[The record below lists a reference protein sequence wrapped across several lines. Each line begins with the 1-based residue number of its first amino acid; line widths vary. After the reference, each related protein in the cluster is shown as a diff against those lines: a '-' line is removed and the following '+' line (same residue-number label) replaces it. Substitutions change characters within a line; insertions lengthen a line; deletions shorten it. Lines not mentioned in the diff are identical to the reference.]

1 MEEDDDKDKSGNP
14 ISLLDV
20 KEVHNATNE
29 SFVSHPAN
37 LNRPNNNP
45 VSDPNLENSLHSFE
59 QFYEYGDPEDA
70 ELSPVAGFERDV
82 GETLEEIVENKKSS
96 FIQIFSPEGS
106 IINDGEDVN
115 GEAMD
120 IDDPQDID
128 QNVENVDLG
137 FSLKDISLS
146 SQAHGKEPLSVISD
160 EDFDSS
166 STEDSTSHGQGRRG
180 ASRGRYKNRN
190 TRYTYGRTS
199 ASGTAVIESG
209 RHAKR
214 GWRALLER
222 MESKDTSGAQN
233 RGHHRGRGRPRG
245 SSYAVRG
252 EQRGRKRGT
261 RAIAEPSRE
270 FKKLQSEATQ
280 AFIVEGDMEKA
291 LVIARKAV
299 QTNPEIYAAHSL
311 LSEVL
316 LTMGRKEDS
325 VGASFSGAH
334 TKRDPKIWWSVA
346 DRTLELALG
355 TDERERRQAFLVQ
368 AVYCLT
374 MVLKFDNEDYGARME
389 RMRLQLELGNTSKA
403 RRDCEKMLEIQPNDA
418 GVLRQLAELC
428 ITVEENARA
437 KKLYDEFIEAH
448 IAGTLD
454 DADSFTW
461 SFINIYLDLLDRL
474 AMWQEA
480 IHKLRVLSRYL
491 LKRSEE
497 TYWDDFDDDREWDV
511 EDEPRRLG
519 TEKFMPGRYE
529 LAAYGLGLPIEL
541 RIKLGL
547 FRLRSGIQ
555 HYNEALVRMF
565 SFFRFSQMLMKHR
578 DILTSSI
585 RKMQT
590 ALWYSTMMIY
600 SGM

>member
-1 MEEDDDKDKSGNP
+1 MEEDDDEDKSGNP
-14 ISLLDV
+14 ISLFDV
-20 KEVHNATNE
+20 KEAHNATNQP
-29 SFVSHPAN
+29 FVSHPAN
-37 LNRPNNNP
+37 LNTPNKFP
-45 VSDPNLENSLHSFE
+45 ISDSNSENSFHSFE
-59 QFYEYGDPEDA
+59 QYYKYGDPEDA
-70 ELSPVAGFERDV
+70 ELSPAAGFERYVD
-82 GETLEEIVENKKSS
+82 ETEEEIVENEESS
-96 FIQIFSPEGS
+96 FIQTFSPEGS
-106 IINDGEDVN
+106 ITNDGEDVN
-115 GEAMD
+115 SKAMD

-128 QNVENVDLG
+128 QDVENVDLG
-137 FSLKDISLS
+137 FSLK
-146 SQAHGKEPLSVISD
+146 HGKEPLSVVSD

-166 STEDSTSHGQGRRG
+166 SIEDSSLHGQGRRG

-190 TRYTYGRTS
+190 TRYSYGRNS
-199 ASGTAVIESG
+199 ASGTGG

-222 MESKDTSGAQN
+222 IESKDTSGAQS
-233 RGHHRGRGRPRG
+233 RGHYRGRGRLRG
-245 SSYAVRG
+245 SSHAVRG

-270 FKKLQSEATQ
+270 FKRLQSEATQ
-280 AFIVEGDMEKA
+280 AFIVEGNMEKA

-355 TDERERRQAFLVQ
+355 TDERERRQTFLIQ

-374 MVLKFDNEDYGARME
+374 MVLKYDNEDYGARME

-454 DADSFTW
+454 DGDSFTW

-474 AMWQEA
+474 ALWQEA
-480 IHKLRVLSRYL
+480 IHKLRALSRYL
-491 LKRSEE
+491 LKRSKE
-497 TYWDDFDDDREWDV
+497 TYWDDFDDDREWDI
-511 EDEPRRLG
+511 EDEPRRLV
-519 TEKFMPGRYE
+519 TEKFVPGRYE

-547 FRLRSGIQ
+547 FRLRSGTR
-555 HYNEALVRMF
+555 HYNEALVRT
-565 SFFRFSQMLMKHR
+565 SLFFRFSQMLMKHR

-585 RKMQT
+585 RKMQR